1 MSENKNTAIPVN
13 ELEDLQEKEFILHE
27 LQKSAKIGWWK
38 VNFNTH
44 EIICSDYIMDI
55 LDLSKNTMTVE
66 EFLEIHP
73 DEDVDLQVPEGRVLL
88 DHGQVQRLLGGRPVI
103 VCKTGVQDAQYMQAE
118 DLLNQVV
125 YLTHQTCSLWRVS
138 AAHDPKL
145 QKPVRYWPKLK
156 RGISL

>member
-1 MSENKNTAIPVN
+1 
-13 ELEDLQEKEFILHE
+13 
-27 LQKSAKIGWWK
+27 
-38 VNFNTH
+38 
-44 EIICSDYIMDI
+44 
-55 LDLSKNTMTVE
+55 MTVE

-73 DEDVDLQVPEGRVLL
+73 DEMWTCRSGGPCPAGSRT
-88 DHGQVQRLLGGRPVI
+88 GQRLLGGRPVI

>member
-1 MSENKNTAIPVN
+1 
-13 ELEDLQEKEFILHE
+13 
-27 LQKSAKIGWWK
+27 
-38 VNFNTH
+38 
-44 EIICSDYIMDI
+44 
-55 LDLSKNTMTVE
+55 MTVE

-125 YLTHQTCSLWRVS
+125 YLTHQTCSLCGYPRPMIRS
-138 AAHDPKL
+138 CKN
-145 QKPVRYWPKLK
+145 RYAI
-156 RGISL
+156 GQS

>member
-1 MSENKNTAIPVN
+1 
-13 ELEDLQEKEFILHE
+13 
-27 LQKSAKIGWWK
+27 
-38 VNFNTH
+38 
-44 EIICSDYIMDI
+44 
-55 LDLSKNTMTVE
+55 MTVE

-73 DEDVDLQVPEGRVLL
+73 DEDVDLQVPEGRVRL
-88 DHGQVQRLLGGRPVI
+88 DHGQVQRRLGGRPVS

>member
-1 MSENKNTAIPVN
+1 
-13 ELEDLQEKEFILHE
+13 
-27 LQKSAKIGWWK
+27 
-38 VNFNTH
+38 
-44 EIICSDYIMDI
+44 
-55 LDLSKNTMTVE
+55 MTVE

-88 DHGQVQRLLGGRPVI
+88 DH
-103 VCKTGVQDAQYMQAE
+103 GVQDAQYMQAE

>member
-1 MSENKNTAIPVN
+1 
-13 ELEDLQEKEFILHE
+13 
-27 LQKSAKIGWWK
+27 
-38 VNFNTH
+38 
-44 EIICSDYIMDI
+44 
-55 LDLSKNTMTVE
+55 MTVE

-118 DLLNQVV
+118 DLL
-125 YLTHQTCSLWRVS
+125 THQTRSLWRVS